1 MTTIDKLKSKV
12 PDLLTLAGQ
21 SAKLFRRG
29 SSYVGLCPFHKEKTP
44 SFTISP
50 QTDHK
55 RFKCWGCGASGDAL
69 DFIARTRGATIEQIV
84 GDLAKEYGI
93 DPDKPLSAA
102 ELAAERKKKA
112 DRAAAEPE
120 SDWFWTRM
128 NTLLARRIHEL
139 EDAAKAS
146 DDLPEDLTTWARE
159 HTEDESPE
167 ADAKFDEIFQLL
179 DVQAKA
185 AKHCESL
192 ANYLRAAQDELV
204 RRRHDDATLTKTIV
218 QDAWRERTGKP
229 VQQRSLYT
237 AQLVDFYFEIA
248 RHDQALRKRA
258 RQALAADLETAG
270 LLVSLLV
277 MAEDT
282 HSIYDPELAQRDTE
296 GLEKKNVEPE
306 YAHAAVLEN
315 GNFGWTMNDEG
326 LPV

>member
-44 SFTISP
+44 SFTISA

-84 GDLAKEYGI
+84 GDLAREYGI
-93 DPDKPLSAA
+93 DPDKPLSAT
-102 ELAAERKKKA
+102 ELAAERKKKSE
-112 DRAAAEPE
+112 RAAAEPE
-120 SDWFWTRM
+120 SDWFWTRI
-128 NTLLARRIHEL
+128 NTLLARRIHDL
-139 EDAAKAS
+139 ECAARAS
-146 DDLPEDLTTWARE
+146 NDLPEDLTAWARE
-159 HTEDESPE
+159 HTADDSPE
-167 ADAKFDEIFQLL
+167 SEARFEEIFRLL
-179 DVQAKA
+179 DVQDKA
-185 AKHCESL
+185 AKHCERL
-192 ANYLRAAQDELV
+192 AADLRAAQDELL
-204 RRRHDDATLTKTIV
+204 RRRHDDATLSKTIV
-218 QDAWRERTGKP
+218 LDGWRERTGKP

-237 AQLVDFYFEIA
+237 VQLVDSYLEIA
-248 RHDQALRKRA
+248 RHNPRFRKRV
-258 RQALAADLETAG
+258 RQALAADEEAAG

-282 HSIYDPELAQRDTE
+282 HSIYDPELAQHDTE
-296 GLEKKNVEPE
+296 GLEKKKVEPA
-306 YAHAAVLEN
+306 YAHAAVIEN

-326 LPV
+326 LPA